1 MIPTTIEIPGTFPDF
16 NKIIKAA
23 KQGRGEYQPYALMKD
38 EYTQI
43 VAWCATRLPKYGRV
57 DITITWWEP
66 NRKRDPDGIMAGTK
80 FIMDGLVQAG
90 TIKNDS
96 QRYVRSITHR
106 FGVDQGNPRVE
117 IEVEEVEE
125 ERP

>member
-23 KQGRGEYQPYALMKD
+23 KQGRGKYQPYALMKD

-57 DITITWWEP
+57 DVTITWWEP
-66 NRKRDPDGIMAGTK
+66 NRRRDPDGVAAGCK
-80 FIMDGLVQAG
+80 FVMDGLVMAG
-90 TIKNDS
+90 TIKDDS
-96 QRYVRSITHR
+96 QRYVRSINHR
-106 FGVDQGNPRVE
+106 FGVDKGNPRVE
-117 IEVEEVEE
+117 IQIEEVGEE
-125 ERP
+125 